1 MASIVRVQRV
11 DRPGS
16 RSFYVNLPVV
26 LADAL
31 GVHKAKRSS
40 GCWRTRTRL
49 SSIVF
54 NGSLC
59 GIFAPVM
66 MTQKPMLRDN
76 LENVVAPNMI

>member
-31 GVHKAKRSS
+31 GVHKGETFEWMLEDKNTLVFSRVQRKSLRHFRARHDDAK
-40 GCWRTRTRL
+40 T
-49 SSIVF
+49 
-54 NGSLC
+54 N
-59 GIFAPVM
+59 A
-66 MTQKPMLRDN
+66 
-76 LENVVAPNMI
+76 